1 MSGHLNSYWLEFLA
15 LVAQSMLHSDFKLF
29 HWGREKSPMD
39 KKVLSPLAI
48 GSRIFVLLEE
58 NPQFSYGVKYNNN
71 MAMWLL
77 ILHLEKQFQRW

>member
-1 MSGHLNSYWLEFLA
+1 
-15 LVAQSMLHSDFKLF
+15 
-29 HWGREKSPMD
+29 MD